1 MRSNKL
7 ILSVIFLLGV
17 GPMGMQAQEVIL
29 SSGGEASGSG
39 GSVSYSVG
47 QIADTAITGTSYS
60 AVEGVQQPYEISVYT
75 AIGEIEGINL
85 MFTVYPNPT
94 ADYLT
99 LSIDEFDL
107 SNLSY
112 QLFDINGQ
120 LIEDNEIIENYTD
133 IDMSNCLPSFYFLK
147 ILQKNK
153 PIITFKIIKN

>member
-17 GPMGMQAQEVIL
+17 GLMGMQAQEVIL

-85 MFTVYPNPT
+85 MFTVHPNPT

-99 LSIDEFDL
+99 LIIDEFDL